1 MDIFNRRRQEISP
14 YPASPSSKVY
24 NFPCNFNLPPD
35 RNKLTR
41 RVWISYESK
50 GRTFRAIVVKE
61 EDRINEPAFINL
73 VRSAIL
79 LNSKK
84 K

>member
-1 MDIFNRRRQEISP
+1 MDIFNPRRLDISP
-14 YPASPSSKVY
+14 YPHPAEDY
-24 NFPCNFNLPPD
+24 NFPRNFNFLLD
-35 RNKLTR
+35 RYELAGV
-41 RVWISYESK
+41 VWISYDAK
-50 GRTFRAIVVKE
+50 NRTFRAIVVKE

-73 VRSAIL
+73 VRRAIL